1 MTKRLRIPRSK
12 AALGRWLAAL
22 VIAAVASWL
31 GLNPSSARQFTGDVV
46 TENNSRTSIQSL
58 YANRQSGI
66 WTGISGT
73 VKRTLADD
81 NEGSRHQRFIVQG
94 GSGNTVLVAHN
105 IDLAERIPLATG
117 DNVELYGRYEC
128 NDKGGVLHWTHHDPQ
143 GNEPGGWIE
152 HRGKR
157 YR

>member
-22 VIAAVASWL
+22 VIAAVAGWM
-31 GLNPSSARQFTGDVV
+31 GFNPDSARQFTGDVV
-46 TENNSRTSIQSL
+46 TTNNTRTSIQSL
-58 YANRQSGI
+58 YTNGQSGI

-81 NEGSRHQRFIVQG
+81 NEGSRHQRFIVED
-94 GSGNTVLVAHN
+94 GSGSTVLVAHN

-117 DNVELYGRYEC
+117 DNVALYGRYEW
-128 NDKGGVLHWTHHDPQ
+128 NDKGGVLHWTHHDPR
-143 GNEPGGWIE
+143 GNKPGGWIDY
-152 HRGKR
+152 RGKR